1 MLQFHLTGLTGFYI
15 GGVIVYFQ
23 LCVSYPYVIVFF
35 FNCGRQYPFLGM
47 IMFKLCFDRWTP
59 CKKHFIFEKVRITVF
74 VAEVPKRSYFQL
86 SLRSQIQPQGE
97 IWTLSINRTTLLLS
111 LEDTFKEISRLVEL
125 T

>member
-1 MLQFHLTGLTGFYI
+1 
-15 GGVIVYFQ
+15 
-23 LCVSYPYVIVFF
+23 
-35 FNCGRQYPFLGM
+35 M

-86 SLRSQIQPQGE
+86 YLRSQIQPQGE